1 MDSCSRVRSPRK
13 VIDSTDLRITLQMA
27 SLATILCIAYGL
39 PLAWVL
45 ARKRFPGRGLLEAL
59 VMLPLVLPPTVVG
72 YYLLRL
78 FGQGS
83 EFGRFLTNDLGV
95 SLVFTWQ
102 GAAIAASILAAPL
115 LIRTAQNAFED
126 VDPELERVASTLG
139 HSRVAVLRTIT
150 LPLAMRGILAGVA
163 LAFARAI
170 GEFGATVMVAGNIP
184 GKTRTLSVAVYDA
197 VQAGDPE
204 RANATALVLITMS
217 AVSLFA
223 FTYAAGLFGK
233 R

>member
-1 MDSCSRVRSPRK
+1 
-13 VIDSTDLRITLQMA
+13 VIDSDDVRLTLQVA
-27 SLATILCIAYGL
+27 TLATLLCMLFGL

-45 ARKRFPGRGLLEAL
+45 ARKRFPGRGLLEAA
-59 VMLPLVLPPTVVG
+59 VTLPLVLPPTVVG
-72 YYLLRL
+72 YYMLRTL
-78 FGQGS
+78 GQGS
-83 EFGRFLTNDLGV
+83 AIGRFLTDDLGV
-95 SLVFTWQ
+95 RLVFTWE
-102 GAAIAASILAAPL
+102 GAAIAASVLSAPL
-115 LIRTAQNAFED
+115 LIRTAQTAFEQ

-139 HSRVAVLRTIT
+139 RSRIAVLRTIT

-163 LAFARAI
+163 LAFARAV

-197 VQAGDPE
+197 VQAGDTE
-204 RANATALVLITMS
+204 RANATALLLVSMS
-217 AVSLFA
+217 AVSLLA